1 MEVYMGYKL
10 VKFNFVPGENE
21 QIDAIIRVPKEP
33 RSIIH
38 GLVVDEHNKPLKDAV
53 VKLYKQKNCD
63 DNKSLEP
70 LTHTFTDDN
79 GNFIFGP
86 LCPDIKYTIKIWVD
100 HVKIKELI
108 VKPHFHDCE
117 NDKDRNEEDDEH
129 TRKLED
135 EDDNDYDDD
144 DEHEDD

>member
-1 MEVYMGYKL
+1 MEVCMGYKL

-21 QIDAIIRVPKEP
+21 QIDAFIKVPKEP

-63 DNKSLEP
+63 ENKSLEP

-117 NDKDRNEEDDEH
+117 FDKGKDESEH
-129 TRKLED
+129 EHAEKL
-135 EDDNDYDDD
+135 DYDDD
-144 DEHEDD
+144 DDADDDDEHDD

>member
-1 MEVYMGYKL
+1 MGYKL
-10 VKFNFVPGENE
+10 VKFNIVPGENE
-21 QIDAIIRVPKEP
+21 QIDVFVKVPKEP
-33 RSIIH
+33 RSVIH

-117 NDKDRNEEDDEH
+117 HNKEKDEAEDEHEHEHSEKLEYDDDE
-129 TRKLED
+129 E
-135 EDDNDYDDD
+135 DD
-144 DEHEDD
+144 DEHDD